1 MMNTARS
8 AASYSARSPTRG
20 HSDEGVQS
28 GEPALSNSWRLV
40 SLGRDCPPALCP
52 SISDTCRQE
61 NGDGNREAV
70 KKHGRARQRHKPMLL
85 ARADEVIE

>member
-1 MMNTARS
+1 MKVCNLENQLSQIAGDQSPLGGTAPQR
-8 AASYSARSPTRG
+8 Y
-20 HSDEGVQS
+20 
-28 GEPALSNSWRLV
+28 
-40 SLGRDCPPALCP
+40 CP

-85 ARADEVIE
+85 ALADEVIE